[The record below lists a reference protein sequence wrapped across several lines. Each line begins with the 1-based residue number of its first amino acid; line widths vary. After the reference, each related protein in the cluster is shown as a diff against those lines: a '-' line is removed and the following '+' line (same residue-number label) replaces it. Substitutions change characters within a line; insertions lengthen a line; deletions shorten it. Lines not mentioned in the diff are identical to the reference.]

1 MRKRRPGRKAAALAL
16 AGMLA
21 LSAAAGC
28 SEKTGPSSASQ
39 GNGVPPQSQTQET
52 QQPQPV
58 TGKITVYTSEPQDLV
73 TDMLEDF
80 VSKNPGITYDLYR
93 SGTGEVIS
101 KINTELETGS
111 TDADIIWFADIG
123 YINQLDQKGMI
134 RHYTPKGAE
143 KIDPAFNYND
153 GMAWEV
159 RQIFN
164 IIAKNTLKCD
174 VEIKD
179 WTDLTKPELSGR
191 FAMANP
197 SYSGGAF
204 TTLVGLVGPD
214 GPGWSLYED
223 MAKNDVKF
231 EQSNGNLQT
240 KVSSG
245 EYAAVSVVDFMA
257 RNAQNEGSPVETV
270 WPESGAVMIPTPIAI
285 LSTVEEENRAACEA
299 LMDYMLT
306 QDAQRIF
313 VEQGYIPVDPSV
325 GVPEGA
331 PAVEDIKTVKLNIED
346 FTQNSAALRERF
358 AEIFGE

>member
-1 MRKRRPGRKAAALAL
+1 MHRATRKAVSLAL
-16 AGMLA
+16 AGMLTLA
-21 LSAAAGC
+21 AAAGC

-39 GNGVPPQSQTQET
+39 GSSIPSQS
-52 QQPQPV
+52 QPQPEEKKV

-80 VSKNPGITYDLYR
+80 VGKNPGITYELFR
-93 SGTGEVIS
+93 SGTGAVIS
-101 KINTELETGS
+101 KIDTELETGS

-123 YINQLDQKGMI
+123 YMNQLDQKGLI

-143 KIDPAFNYND
+143 KLDPAFNYND

-240 KVSSG
+240 KVASG

-257 RNAQNEGSPVETV
+257 RNAQNEGSPVETI

-285 LSTVEEENRAACEA
+285 LSTVEEEKQAACEA

-331 PAVEDIKTVKLNIED
+331 PPVEDIKTVELNLKD
-346 FTQNSAALRERF
+346 FTENSAALRERF
-358 AEIFGE
+358 AQIFGE

>member
-1 MRKRRPGRKAAALAL
+1 MRRATRKAVSLAL
-16 AGMLA
+16 AGVLA
-21 LSAAAGC
+21 LAAAAGC

-39 GNGVPPQSQTQET
+39 GESIPPQSQA
-52 QQPQPV
+52 QPQAV

-80 VSKNPGITYDLYR
+80 VGKNPGITYELFR
-93 SGTGEVIS
+93 SGTGAVIS
-101 KINTELETGS
+101 KIDTELETGS

-123 YINQLDQKGMI
+123 YMNQLDKEGLL
-134 RHYTPKGAE
+134 RRYTPKGAE
-143 KIDPAFNYND
+143 KIDPSFNYND

-164 IIAKNTLKCD
+164 IIAANTLKCD

-179 WTDLTKPELSGR
+179 WNDLTKPELSGR

-204 TTLVGLVGPD
+204 TTLVGLVGEE
-214 GPGWSLYED
+214 GPGWKLYED
-223 MAKNDVKF
+223 MKANDVKF

-240 KVSSG
+240 KVASG
-245 EYAAVSVVDFMA
+245 EYAAVSIVDFMA
-257 RNAQNEGSPVETV
+257 RNAANEGSPVQSI
-270 WPESGAVMIPTPIAI
+270 WPETGAVMVPTPVAI

-299 LMDYMLT
+299 FLDYLLT
-306 QDAQRIF
+306 EDAQKFF

-331 PAVEDIKTVKLNIED
+331 PPVEEIKTVKLNLQD
-346 FTQNSAALRERF
+346 FTENSAALRERLDRKSVV
-358 AEIFGE
+358 

>member
-1 MRKRRPGRKAAALAL
+1 MRKHRPGRKTAALVL
-16 AGMLA
+16 AGMLT

-28 SEKTGPSSASQ
+28 SEKTGPSSAGQESST
-39 GNGVPPQSQTQET
+39 PSQSQTQ
-52 QQPQPV
+52 QAA
-58 TGKITVYTSEPQDLV
+58 GKITVYTSEPQDLV

-80 VSKNPGITYDLYR
+80 KAKTGIDYDLFR
-93 SGTGEVIS
+93 SGTGDVIS

-123 YINQLDQKGMI
+123 YMNQLDQKGLI

-143 KIDPAFNYND
+143 KLDPAFNYND

-240 KVSSG
+240 KVASG

-257 RNAQNEGSPVETV
+257 RNAQNEDSPVETI

-285 LSTVEEENRAACEA
+285 LSTVEEEKQAACEA

-331 PAVEDIKTVKLNIED
+331 PPVEDIKTVELNLKD
-346 FTQNSAALRERF
+346 FTENSAALRERF
-358 AEIFGE
+358 AQIFGE

>member
-1 MRKRRPGRKAAALAL
+1 MHRATRKAVSLAL
-16 AGMLA
+16 AGMLT
-21 LSAAAGC
+21 LAAVAGC

-39 GNGVPPQSQTQET
+39 GSSIPSQS
-52 QQPQPV
+52 QPQPEEKKV

-80 VSKNPGITYDLYR
+80 VGKNPGITYELFR
-93 SGTGEVIS
+93 SGTGAVIS
-101 KINTELETGS
+101 KIDTELETGS

-123 YINQLDQKGMI
+123 YMNQLDQEGLL
-134 RHYTPKGAE
+134 RRYTPKGAE
-143 KIDPAFNYND
+143 KIDPSFNYND

-164 IIAKNTLKCD
+164 IIATNTLKCD

-179 WTDLTKPELSGR
+179 WNDLTKPELSGR

-204 TTLVGLVGPD
+204 TTLVGLVGEE
-214 GPGWSLYED
+214 GPGWKLYED
-223 MAKNDVKF
+223 MKANDVKF

-240 KVSSG
+240 KVASG
-245 EYAAVSVVDFMA
+245 EYAAVSIVDFMA
-257 RNAQNEGSPVETV
+257 RNAANEGSPVESV
-270 WPESGAVMIPTPIAI
+270 WPETGAVMVPTPVAI
-285 LSTVEEENRAACEA
+285 LSTVAEENRAACEA
-299 LMDYMLT
+299 FLDYLLT
-306 QDAQRIF
+306 EDAQKFF

-331 PAVEDIKTVKLNIED
+331 PAVADIKTVKLNLQD
-346 FTQNSAALRERF
+346 FTDNSAALRERF
-358 AEIFGE
+358 ASIFGE

>member
-1 MRKRRPGRKAAALAL
+1 MRKHRAGRKAAALAL
-16 AGMLA
+16 AGMLT

-28 SEKTGPSSASQ
+28 SEKTGPSSADQ
-39 GNGVPPQSQTQET
+39 GSGSSAQGQVQTSE
-52 QQPQPV
+52 V
-58 TGKITVYTSEPQDLV
+58 TGEITVYTSEPQDLV
-73 TDMLEDF
+73 TDMLEGF
-80 VSKNPGITYDLYR
+80 IAQNPGVTYKLYR
-93 SGTGEVIS
+93 SGSGEVIS

-123 YINQLDQKGMI
+123 YINQLDQKGLI

-164 IIAKNTLKCD
+164 IIAKNTLKCE

-179 WTDLTKPELSGR
+179 WADLTKPELSGR

-197 SYSGGAF
+197 NYSGGSF
-204 TTLVGLVGPD
+204 TTLVGLTGTD
-214 GPGWSLYED
+214 GLGWELYEN
-223 MAKNDVKF
+223 MQKNDMKF

-240 KVSSG
+240 KVASG

-257 RNAQNEGSPVETV
+257 RNAANEGSPVETV
-270 WPESGAVMIPTPIAI
+270 WPESGAVMVPTPIAI
-285 LSTVEEENRAACEA
+285 LSTVKEENRAACDA
-299 LMDYMLT
+299 LMDYMLCET
-306 QDAQRIF
+306 AQRLF
-313 VEQGYIPVDPSV
+313 VDQGYIPVDPSV

-331 PAVEDIKTVKLNIED
+331 PKVEDIKTVTLDIRD
-346 FTQNSAALRERF
+346 FTENSAAIRERF
-358 AEIFGE
+358 TAIFGE

>member
-1 MRKRRPGRKAAALAL
+1 MRKHRPGRKTAALVL
-16 AGMLA
+16 AGMLT

-28 SEKTGPSSASQ
+28 SEKTGPSSAGQESST
-39 GNGVPPQSQTQET
+39 PSQSQTQ
-52 QQPQPV
+52 QAV
-58 TGKITVYTSEPQDLV
+58 GKITVYTSEPQDLV

-80 VSKNPGITYDLYR
+80 KAKTGIDYDLFR
-93 SGTGEVIS
+93 SGTGDVIS

-123 YINQLDQKGMI
+123 YMNQLDQKGLI

-143 KIDPAFNYND
+143 KLDPAFNYND

-240 KVSSG
+240 KVASG

-257 RNAQNEGSPVETV
+257 RNAQNEGSPVETI

-285 LSTVEEENRAACEA
+285 LSTVEEEKQAACEA
-299 LMDYMLT
+299 LMDYMLP

-331 PAVEDIKTVKLNIED
+331 PPVEDIKTVELNLKD
-346 FTQNSAALRERF
+346 FTENSAALRERF
-358 AEIFGE
+358 AQIFGE

>member
-1 MRKRRPGRKAAALAL
+1 MRRATRKAVSLALTGVLAL
-16 AGMLA
+16 A
-21 LSAAAGC
+21 AAAGC

-39 GNGVPPQSQTQET
+39 GESIPPQSQTQ
-52 QQPQPV
+52 PQAV

-80 VSKNPGITYDLYR
+80 VGKNPGITYELFR
-93 SGTGEVIS
+93 SGTGAVIS
-101 KINTELETGS
+101 KIDTELETGS

-123 YINQLDQKGMI
+123 YMNQLDQKGLI

-143 KIDPAFNYND
+143 KIDPSFNYND

-164 IIAKNTLKCD
+164 IIAANTLKCD

-179 WTDLTKPELSGR
+179 WNDLTKPELSGR

-204 TTLVGLVGPD
+204 TTLVGLVGEE
-214 GPGWSLYED
+214 GPGWKLYED
-223 MAKNDVKF
+223 MKANDVKF

-240 KVSSG
+240 KVASG
-245 EYAAVSVVDFMA
+245 EYAAVSIVDFMA
-257 RNAQNEGSPVETV
+257 RNAANEGSPVQSI
-270 WPESGAVMIPTPIAI
+270 WPETGAVMVPTPVAI

-299 LMDYMLT
+299 FLDYLLT
-306 QDAQRIF
+306 EDAQKFF

-331 PAVEDIKTVKLNIED
+331 PPVEEIKTVKLNLQD
-346 FTQNSAALRERF
+346 FTENSAALRERF
-358 AEIFGE
+358 TQIFGE